1 MIRRK
6 RNLIFAQII
15 LFILGVFII
24 VYTYYN
30 ESQIEQIITPE
41 NQKKIS
47 DSLKDQNNNTY
58 DVFYDIKYSGID
70 LAGNRY
76 ILTSKEAI
84 NNKNNPE
91 LVNMKFVEVN
101 FYFKDDTILNV
112 ISDSGVYNNKTL
124 DMLFEKNVKAFYEG
138 SKLFADKA
146 NYSNTK
152 SFLEISDNVTVA
164 DQRGTL
170 IADKLLFDIKKQ
182 KLNIISFNN
191 NKINAKIDLKWE
203 KVLEF

>member
-15 LFILGVFII
+15 LFILGVLII

-30 ESQIEQIITPE
+30 KSQIEQIITPE

-47 DSLKDQNNNTY
+47 DSLKDQNNDTY
-58 DVFYDIKYSGID
+58 DVFYNIKYSGID

-191 NKINAKIDLKWE
+191 NKINAKIDLK
-203 KVLEF
+203 

>member
-15 LFILGVFII
+15 LFIFGVFII

-30 ESQIEQIITPE
+30 KSQIEQIISPE
-41 NQKKIS
+41 NKKKIS
-47 DSLKDQNNNTY
+47 ASLKEQNNDSN
-58 DVFYDIKYSGID
+58 DVFYNIKYSGID

-84 NNKNNPE
+84 SNKDNPE

-112 ISDSGVYNNKTL
+112 LSDSGVYNNKTL

-138 SKLFADKA
+138 SELFADKA
-146 NYSNTK
+146 NYSNIK
-152 SFLEISDNVTVA
+152 SFLEISDNVTVS

-170 IADKLLFDIKKQ
+170 VADKLLFDIKKQ